1 MQRLGVLA
9 ALTAVVLSL
18 SIGVAFADER
28 IVGTEHW
35 VQSVSGSDGKPLKLN
50 VWEKRLKDVDPASFA
65 TSGKIVLLAHGA
77 GTPGRIPFDLQVAD
91 KASTTYSLMEYL
103 AAQGFDVFTL
113 DYQNYGRS
121 EQHPCGR
128 CVTTEVAAK
137 DVNAVVDHIRA
148 LRKVDKVHL
157 LGWSW
162 GTTVAGLFTTQHP
175 GKVKRLILYA
185 PPVWSG
191 PRGPA
196 PGEEFRTVTPDN
208 SRNLFEPAASDQA
221 AVDAWVKEVSQWG
234 AKAPNGVL
242 VDLMTKMPI
251 VDPAKITAPTMV
263 IFGDLDRLT
272 KITQPELPGYF
283 AALPNTD
290 KQLIIVPGGGHAL
303 VVQKPR
309 LRLYTEVAKWFSME

>member
-1 MQRLGVLA
+1 MKRFGVLVGF
-9 ALTAVVLSL
+9 AVVILVL
-18 SIGVAFADER
+18 TTGVSFADER

-35 VQSVSGSDGKPLKLN
+35 VQSVSGADSKPLKVH
-50 VWEKRLKDVDPASFA
+50 VWEKRLKDIDPASFA
-65 TSGKIVLLAHGA
+65 KSGKVVLLAHGA
-77 GTPGRIPFDLQVAD
+77 GTPGRIAFDLQVAE
-91 KASTTYSLMEYL
+91 KAATTYSLMDYL

-128 CVTTEVAAK
+128 CVTTEVAAN

-148 LRKVDKVHL
+148 LRKVDKIHL

-162 GTTVAGLFTTQHP
+162 GTTVTGLFTTQHP
-175 GKVKRLILYA
+175 GKVKRLVLYA

-191 PRGPA
+191 PRGTP
-196 PGEEFRTVTPDN
+196 PTGEFRTVTPEN
-208 SRNLFEPAASDQA
+208 ARNLFEPAASETPA
-221 AVDAWVKEVSQWG
+221 MDAWVKEVSQWG
-234 AKAPNGVL
+234 PKAPNGVL
-242 VDLMTKMPI
+242 VDLMTRMPI
-251 VDPAKITAPTMV
+251 VDPAKIAAPTMV

-290 KQLIIVPGGGHAL
+290 KQLIIVPGAGHAL

-309 LRLYTEVAKWFSME
+309 LRFYSEVAKWFSTD